1 MSGDPGVFEFRHLVH
16 SEEIDELGH
25 VNNLRYLHWTQSAA
39 TAHSDSLG
47 WTTSKYL
54 ELGSGWVVRT
64 HDIEYLLPCFAGEH
78 ILVETWVADMKKVS
92 SLRRFRI
99 IRETDRALL
108 AHAATNFAYIDFRTG
123 RLNWV
128 PKDVATAYPIRS
140 DKRVKYQ

>member
-1 MSGDPGVFEFRHLVH
+1 MSGQTGVFEFRHVVRGD
-16 SEEIDELGH
+16 EIDELGH

-39 TAHSDSLG
+39 TAHSDSVG

-54 ELGSGWVVRT
+54 ELGTGWVVRT
-64 HDIEYLLPCFAGEH
+64 HDIEYLLPCFTGEQ

-123 RLNWV
+123 RLSWV
-128 PKDVATAYPIRS
+128 PKDVAAAYPIVA
-140 DKRVKYQ
+140 DKPVK